1 MHTCVLTHKQPA
13 YVYTYKPAYIY
24 FFSSGI
30 CFSCSPLWSVGAEQ
44 RFPVGVCEWLCTALL
59 SLTVR
64 SISRY
69 YGEHLVC
76 RQRGTGKA
84 KPGVSVT
91 PSTFICCV
99 GSS

>member
-1 MHTCVLTHKQPA
+1 MCPYTQTTCVYLFIHTSLH
-13 YVYTYKPAYIY
+13 ISI

-59 SLTVR
+59 SLAVR
-64 SISRY
+64 SVSRY

-76 RQRGTGKA
+76 RQRGAGKA
-84 KPGVSVT
+84 KPGVSM
-91 PSTFICCV
+91 
-99 GSS
+99 